1 MLEKIDTNALNE
13 TDIVVFMGTWCH
25 DSKREVPR
33 LYKILD
39 GINYDYSKF
48 EIIGLKKNKTGYF
61 KDYSKFNVKNTPTL
75 IFFQNKRE
83 IGRIIEKPKKSLESN
98 IQKIKINSFFNKKNK
113 TIKSNFL
120 IEGNTIQKKIWREL
134 TKIKIGKTKSY
145 GEIAKK
151 FKLSPRHVGKI
162 CGQNKIPLAIPCHRV
177 IRSDGTM
184 GGFSAF
190 GGIIL
195 KKKLLNFE
203 NSWK

>member
-1 MLEKIDTNALNE
+1 MNSLSFKTRFGWISAFEEKGK
-13 TDIVVFMGTWCH
+13 IVRIKFGKH
-25 DSKREVPR
+25 RNK
-33 LYKILD
+33 
-39 GINYDYSKF
+39 GINRN
-48 EIIGLKKNKTGYF
+48 LKTLKN
-61 KDYSKFNVKNTPTL
+61 
-75 IFFQNKRE
+75 
-83 IGRIIEKPKKSLESN
+83 
-98 IQKIKINSFFNKKNK
+98 KINSFFNKKNK

-120 IEGNTIQKKIWREL
+120 IEGNTIQKKVWREL

-184 GGFSAF
+184 GGFSAS

>member
-1 MLEKIDTNALNE
+1 MNSLSFKTKFGWISTFEEKGK
-13 TDIVVFMGTWCH
+13 IV
-25 DSKREVPR
+25 
-33 LYKILD
+33 KI
-39 GINYDYSKF
+39 KF
-48 EIIGLKKNKTGYF
+48 GKHKNKNI
-61 KDYSKFNVKNTPTL
+61 SKNLKN
-75 IFFQNKRE
+75 IKM
-83 IGRIIEKPKKSLESN
+83 
-98 IQKIKINSFFNKKNK
+98 KINSFFNKKNK

-120 IEGNTIQKKIWREL
+120 IEGNAIQKKVWREL
-134 TKIKIGKTKSY
+134 TKIKIGQTKSY

-184 GGFSAF
+184 GGFSASR
-190 GGIIL
+190 GIIL

>member
-1 MLEKIDTNALNE
+1 MNSLSFKTRFGWISAFEEKGR
-13 TDIVVFMGTWCH
+13 IV
-25 DSKREVPR
+25 
-33 LYKILD
+33 KI
-39 GINYDYSKF
+39 KF
-48 EIIGLKKNKTGYF
+48 GKHKNKNI
-61 KDYSKFNVKNTPTL
+61 SKNL
-75 IFFQNKRE
+75 
-83 IGRIIEKPKKSLESN
+83 KSL
-98 IQKIKINSFFNKKNK
+98 KIKINSFFNKKNR

-120 IEGNTIQKKIWREL
+120 IEGNTIQKKVWREL

-177 IRSDGTM
+177 IRTDGTM
-184 GGFSAF
+184 GGFSSS

>member
-1 MLEKIDTNALNE
+1 MNSLSFKTRFGWISAFEEKSK
-13 TDIVVFMGTWCH
+13 IV
-25 DSKREVPR
+25 
-33 LYKILD
+33 KI
-39 GINYDYSKF
+39 KF
-48 EIIGLKKNKTGYF
+48 GRHKNKNI
-61 KDYSKFNVKNTPTL
+61 SKNL
-75 IFFQNKRE
+75 
-83 IGRIIEKPKKSLESN
+83 KSL
-98 IQKIKINSFFNKKNK
+98 KIKINSFFNKKNR

-120 IEGNTIQKKIWREL
+120 IEGNTIQKKVWREL

-145 GEIAKK
+145 GDIAKK

-162 CGQNKIPLAIPCHRV
+162 CAQNKIPLAIPCHRV

-184 GGFSAF
+184 GGFSSS

>member
-1 MLEKIDTNALNE
+1 MNSLSFKTRFGWVSAFEEKGK
-13 TDIVVFMGTWCH
+13 IVRIIFGKRKNKGI
-25 DSKREVPR
+25 SKN
-33 LYKILD
+33 LKIL
-39 GINYDYSKF
+39 
-48 EIIGLKKNKTGYF
+48 
-61 KDYSKFNVKNTPTL
+61 
-75 IFFQNKRE
+75 
-83 IGRIIEKPKKSLESN
+83 
-98 IQKIKINSFFNKKNK
+98 KIKINSFFTKKNK
-113 TIKSNFL
+113 KIKSNFL
-120 IEGNTIQKKIWREL
+120 ITGNTVQKKVWNEL

-177 IRSDGTM
+177 IRTDGTM
-184 GGFSAF
+184 GGFSSS

>member
-1 MLEKIDTNALNE
+1 MNSLSFKTRFGWISAFEEKGK
-13 TDIVVFMGTWCH
+13 IVRIKFGKH
-25 DSKREVPR
+25 RNK
-33 LYKILD
+33 
-39 GINYDYSKF
+39 GINRN
-48 EIIGLKKNKTGYF
+48 LKTLKN
-61 KDYSKFNVKNTPTL
+61 
-75 IFFQNKRE
+75 
-83 IGRIIEKPKKSLESN
+83 
-98 IQKIKINSFFNKKNK
+98 KINSFFNKKNK

-120 IEGNTIQKKIWREL
+120 IEGNTIQKKVWHEL

-151 FKLSPRHVGKI
+151 FKLSPRHIGKI

-184 GGFSAF
+184 GGFSSS

-203 NSWK
+203 NSWKQ

>member
-1 MLEKIDTNALNE
+1 MKISYLFLFCTLIVGCAGRIFSNQPILIYEDGYHFGHLNKSIIQEHDAYTWFSKQYDKYQPMLEKIDTNALNE

-83 IGRIIEKPKKSLESN
+83 IGRIIEKPKKSLESD
-98 IQKIKINSFFNKKNK
+98 IQ
-113 TIKSNFL
+113 
-120 IEGNTIQKKIWREL
+120 
-134 TKIKIGKTKSY
+134 
-145 GEIAKK
+145 
-151 FKLSPRHVGKI
+151 
-162 CGQNKIPLAIPCHRV
+162 
-177 IRSDGTM
+177 
-184 GGFSAF
+184 
-190 GGIIL
+190 IIL
-195 KKKLLNFE
+195 KEVK
-203 NSWK
+203 

>member
-1 MLEKIDTNALNE
+1 MNSLSFKTKFGWISAFEEKGK
-13 TDIVVFMGTWCH
+13 IV
-25 DSKREVPR
+25 R
-33 LYKILD
+33 I
-39 GINYDYSKF
+39 KF
-48 EIIGLKKNKTGYF
+48 GKHKNK
-61 KDYSKFNVKNTPTL
+61 DISKNLKNL
-75 IFFQNKRE
+75 
-83 IGRIIEKPKKSLESN
+83 
-98 IQKIKINSFFNKKNK
+98 KIKINNFFNKKNR
-113 TIKSNFL
+113 TIKSNFF
-120 IEGNTIQKKIWREL
+120 IKGNAIQKKVWQEL

-184 GGFSAF
+184 GGFSAS
-190 GGIIL
+190 GGVIL